1 MSTEINLSDF
11 LKQYIKLLN
20 QIDEYDKKTKK
31 LKSVKTQYDKKLVEL
46 LKQENHPFNLD
57 GFEFKLKSSNT
68 TEGITQKYLDKT
80 LKNYYNEFPHTNN
93 NENKK
98 LLDYILSNRTVS
110 TKENLEIVKP
120 KI

>member
-1 MSTEINLSDF
+1 MTNEINLSDF
-11 LKQYIKLLN
+11 LKNYIQLLN
-20 QIDEYDKKTKK
+20 QIEDFDIKYKK
-31 LKSVKTQYDKKLVEL
+31 LKSTKSQYDKKLVEL

-68 TEGITQKYLDKT
+68 SEGITQKYLDKT
-80 LKNYYNEFPHTNN
+80 LKEYYNEYPHSNT

-98 LLDYILSNRTVS
+98 LLDYILSKRTIS

-120 KI
+120 K